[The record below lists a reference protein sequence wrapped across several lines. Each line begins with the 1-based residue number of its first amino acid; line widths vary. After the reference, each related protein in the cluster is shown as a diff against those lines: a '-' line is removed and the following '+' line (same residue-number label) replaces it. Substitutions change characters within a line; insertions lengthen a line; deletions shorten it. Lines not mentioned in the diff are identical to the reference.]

1 MTFYIALKALHVGTA
16 LISVVL
22 FAARLSLSVAGRQGW
37 RNTPLRW
44 LPHAN
49 DTILLSAAVGLCVMT
64 GWLPLVHHWL
74 TAKVLLL
81 LGYIFAG
88 RLALAPTASLR
99 QKLRMGALAGL
110 QVAGIFLLA
119 LFKPSL

>member
-1 MTFYIALKALHVGTA
+1 MTFYLVLKTLHISTA

-22 FAARLSLSVAGRQGW
+22 FALRLGLSVANRQGW
-37 RNTPLRW
+37 RRTPLRW

-49 DTILLSAAVGLCVMT
+49 DTILLSAAVGLCVLT

-88 RLALAPTASLR
+88 KQALAVTASLR
-99 QKLRMGALAGL
+99 QKMFMGALAAL
-110 QVAGIFLLA
+110 QVAGIFLIA
-119 LFKPSL
+119 LLKPSF

>member
-1 MTFYIALKALHVGTA
+1 LTFYLALKALHIGTA

-22 FAARLSLSVAGRQGW
+22 FTLRLGLSVADRQGW
-37 RNTPLRW
+37 RRTPLLW

-49 DTILLSAAVGLCVMT
+49 DTILLLAAVGLCALT

-88 RLALAPTASLR
+88 KRALAVTASLR
-99 QKLRMGALAGL
+99 QKICMGALAAL
-110 QVAGIFLLA
+110 HVAGIFLIA
-119 LFKPSL
+119 LLKPSF